1 MKNQRNNEPQVSR
14 LDLSEILSGEQAALV
29 THTRPTEAFAQTR
42 SQRNIPRRPA
52 GTQSVA
58 KWLMAG
64 SGDYKLRPRTSQP
77 KRCAQHPTRSSGSAA
92 AAKQICRRAS
102 CSSRSP
108 ESLLMATPR
117 SWPHAAPIKSERFL
131 EATLHIN
138 RLRPTLQLTHALTT
152 WSTATGWL
160 HDLMNIKSDHSWIK
174 NQSQSEL

>member
-1 MKNQRNNEPQVSR
+1 MKNQRNNELQVFR
-14 LDLSEILSGEQAALV
+14 LDLSEILSGEQAALA

-108 ESLLMATPR
+108 ESLLSYGNALFMTPR
-117 SWPHAAPIKSERFL
+117 SAHQKRTLPGSHVAYQQITTDTAAHARVNSDRMAP
-131 EATLHIN
+131 
-138 RLRPTLQLTHALTT
+138 
-152 WSTATGWL
+152 
-160 HDLMNIKSDHSWIK
+160 
-174 NQSQSEL
+174 